1 MVKSPKLWISLVVAA
16 TVAGAGYRSWKKRSS
31 SSENDAAA
39 ERAEVSKGDI
49 EKHFVDSGELAPK
62 HYVDV
67 ASPVSG
73 RALSVAVAEGRR
85 VKKGD
90 ELCVI
95 QPGRSEAD
103 HFVPVTVKAPIDGV
117 VMRYQKEESRD
128 ASVLLRVGDA
138 VTGLAESNS
147 PTYLMTVAD
156 LTQLVVRMRIS
167 EMDVLKLHE
176 GMAVTVTVDALRGV
190 DFPARVSVVSP
201 QAEKD
206 QNGIR
211 SFRIDVALDKN
222 DPRLKPG
229 MSARV
234 DGLLDA
240 RKGILKIPLSAVFE
254 EGGKEFAYVDTGE
267 KKEARKVPLKLGL
280 RSETDA
286 EMLEGPKT
294 GEKLLTEKPVEKTK
308 G

>member
-1 MVKSPKLWISLVVAA
+1 V
-16 TVAGAGYRSWKKRSS
+16 T
-31 SSENDAAA
+31 
-39 ERAEVSKGDI
+39 KGDI
-49 EKHFVDSGELAPK
+49 EKHFVDSGEISPK
-62 HYVDV
+62 HFVDV
-67 ASPVSG
+67 ASQVSG
-73 RALSVAVAEGRR
+73 RAVSVAAAEGAR
-85 VKKGD
+85 VRKGD

-103 HFVPVTVKAPIDGV
+103 HFVPVPVKAPIDGI
-117 VMRYQKEESRD
+117 VMRYQKEDSRD
-128 ASVLLRVGDA
+128 SSFMVRVGDA
-138 VTGLAESNS
+138 VSGLADTSS

-156 LTQLVVRMRIS
+156 LSRLVVRMRIS
-167 EMDVLKLHE
+167 EMDVLKLRE
-176 GMAVTVTVDALRGV
+176 GMAVKVTVDALRGT
-190 DFPARVSVVSP
+190 DFPAKISMISP

-206 QNGIR
+206 SNGIR
-211 SFRIDVALDKN
+211 SFRVDVSLDKV

-254 EGGKEFAYVDTGE
+254 EAGKELAYVDLGE
-267 KKEARKVPLKLGL
+267 KEKPKKVPLKLGL

-286 EMLEGPKT
+286 ELLEGPKP
-294 GEKLLTEKPVEKTK
+294 GEKLLTEKPIEKPK

>member
-1 MVKSPKLWISLVVAA
+1 MVKSWKLWAA
-16 TVAGAGYRSWKKRSS
+16 LAAAGALGWWGWKKHAAAA
-31 SSENDAAA
+31 EPEAAA
-39 ERAEVSKGDI
+39 ERVEVSKGDI

-67 ASPVSG
+67 APQVSG
-73 RALSVAVAEGRR
+73 RALSVAVTEGQR

-95 QPGRSEAD
+95 QPGHSEAD
-103 HFVPVTVKAPIDGV
+103 HYVPVSVKAPIDGV

-128 ASVLLRVGDA
+128 ASFMLRVGDA
-138 VTGLAESNS
+138 VTGLAESNN

-156 LTQLVVRMRIS
+156 LSKLVVRMRIS
-167 EMDVLKLHE
+167 EMDVLKLRE
-176 GMAVTVTVDALRGV
+176 GMPVKVTVDALRGV
-190 DFPARVSVVSP
+190 DFPAKVSVVSP

-211 SFRIDVALDKN
+211 SFRVDVSLDKN

-234 DGLLDA
+234 DGLLDS

-254 EGGKEFAYVDTGE
+254 EGGKEFAYVDAGAKE
-267 KKEARKVPLKLGL
+267 KARKVPLKLGL